1 MERRRAL
8 QISAVAALAAQ
19 GNLPLL
25 AAINPK
31 TGKGGT
37 NWGGDNRFIEPAA
50 IEPITGFLPDF
61 TPVPQGAMNGDF
73 SATYR
78 LVRQYGQKNG
88 AASNFD
94 SGSLDIKF
102 AGTTC
107 KTTETR
113 IKRDGLHNTV
123 KMDLRLQGELNTAK
137 SWTLES
143 TIVDRPEARLV
154 EQGNWDGKTMT
165 VKAKSWTNTYSTG
178 KPLIAR
184 YALLPLLA
192 SGKLKK
198 APLEFDLLEDCA
210 LRRDQVI
217 RYAGQIEIPV
227 AGGTAMLDSYAHTG
241 WGSVPTHYLVDQGG
255 RVQLIT
261 MQTVNWALADLPA

>member
-1 MERRRAL
+1 MERRKAL
-8 QISAVAALAAQ
+8 QISVLAGLAAQ

-37 NWGGDNRFIEPAA
+37 SWGGDNRFSEPAA
-50 IEPITGFLPDF
+50 IEPVTGFLPEF
-61 TPVPQGAMNGDF
+61 TPSDGGSMNQGFFAK
-73 SATYR
+73 YR
-78 LVRQYGQKNG
+78 LVRQYGQKDG
-88 AASNFD
+88 AANNFD
-94 SGSLDIKF
+94 SGSLEVTI
-102 AGTTC
+102 AGDTSRTI
-107 KTTETR
+107 ETR
-113 IKRDGLHNTV
+113 TKRDGLHNTV
-123 KMDLRLQGELNTAK
+123 KTELQFEGEFNTVK

-154 EQGNWDGKTMT
+154 EQGAWDGSTMT
-165 VKAKSWTNTYSTG
+165 VKAKSWTNSYPTG

-192 SGKLKK
+192 SGTLKK
-198 APLEFDLLEDCA
+198 APLQFDLLEDCA

-217 RYAGQIEIPV
+217 RYAGEVEIPV
-227 AGGTAMLDSYAHTG
+227 AGGAAVLDSYAHTG
-241 WGSVPTHYLVDQGG
+241 WGSVPTHYLVDKVG

-261 MQTVNWALADLPA
+261 MQTVNWALTEIG